1 MLVIALID
9 TMGAFIFS
17 LWLCHKEAN
26 NMAKI
31 INCGIDTKSRDERK
45 ELIDYLA
52 CNNAIFSMVDSNF
65 EGFQLIAVFPCGVGC
80 VGVIVA
86 KDLVENKDFKHLSSV
101 AEFKKCCEA
110 N

>member
-1 MLVIALID
+1 
-9 TMGAFIFS
+9 MGAFIFS

-31 INCGIDTKSRDERK
+31 INCVIDTKSRDERLK
-45 ELIDYLA
+45 LIDYLA
-52 CNNAIFSMVDSNF
+52 FDNAIFSMVDRNF

-86 KDLVENKDFKHLSSV
+86 KELVNNKNFKHLSSV
-101 AEFKKCCEA
+101 AEFIKHCEA

>member
-1 MLVIALID
+1 MLSIAPID
-9 TMGAFIFS
+9 AMGAFIFS
-17 LWLCHKEAN
+17 LWLCHKEVN

-31 INCGIDTKSRDERK
+31 INCVIDTKSRDERL
-45 ELIDYLA
+45 ELINYLA
-52 CNNAIFSMVDSNF
+52 FDNAIFSMVDRNY

-86 KDLVENKDFKHLSSV
+86 KDLVNNKDFKHLSSV
-101 AEFKKCCEA
+101 SEFIKHCEA

>member
-1 MLVIALID
+1 MLVIALVD

-17 LWLCHKEAN
+17 LWLCHKEVN
-26 NMAKI
+26 DMAKI
-31 INCGIDTKSRDERK
+31 INYVIDTKSRDERL
-45 ELIDYLA
+45 ELINYLA
-52 CNNAIFSMVDSNF
+52 FDNAIFSMVDRSY
-65 EGFQLIAVFPCGVGC
+65 EGFQIIAVFPCGVGC

>member
-1 MLVIALID
+1 MFVIALVD

-17 LWLCHKEAN
+17 LWPCHKEVN

-31 INCGIDTKSRDERK
+31 INCVIDTKSRDERLK
-45 ELIDYLA
+45 LINYLA
-52 CNNAIFSMVDSNF
+52 FDNAIFSMVDRNY

-86 KDLVENKDFKHLSSV
+86 KDLVNNKDFKHLSSV
-101 AEFKKCCEA
+101 AEFIRRCEA